1 VPEARQVTAE
11 DGQVVVPPRAVA
23 GRPPG
28 MGHALRLVPRRTAIV
43 IIDVQRYFLDTPPF
57 AAMRETVRPIANFL
71 PAAREAGITVVH
83 LRTEFLPDLVDAGRL
98 GSRTRQM
105 MDGTGAALV
114 RGAPL
119 TDGPAELAP
128 AESDIVVTKTRFSG
142 FWGSRLNDVLRARNI
157 DSLILTGGTTTVC
170 VESTLRDAVFL
181 EYNGVVFSDCA
192 RDITPEL
199 HEAALERIDLFFGW
213 VCDSAEFS
221 AALRMD
227 AQ

>member
-1 VPEARQVTAE
+1 
-11 DGQVVVPPRAVA
+11 
-23 GRPPG
+23 

-119 TDGPAELAP
+119 TGQR
-128 AESDIVVTKTRFSG
+128 SWHRR
-142 FWGSRLNDVLRARNI
+142 SRISSSPRL
-157 DSLILTGGTTTVC
+157 
-170 VESTLRDAVFL
+170 
-181 EYNGVVFSDCA
+181 
-192 RDITPEL
+192 
-199 HEAALERIDLFFGW
+199 
-213 VCDSAEFS
+213 DSAAS
-221 AALRMD
+221 GAVG
-227 AQ
+227 